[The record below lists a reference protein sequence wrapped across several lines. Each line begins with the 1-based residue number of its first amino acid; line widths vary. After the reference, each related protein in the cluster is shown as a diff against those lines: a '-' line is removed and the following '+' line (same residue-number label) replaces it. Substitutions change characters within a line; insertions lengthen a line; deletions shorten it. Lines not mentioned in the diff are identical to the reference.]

1 MTALATV
8 TVEVDSPYDVI
19 IGHGVSLSAVAQL
32 APDTRQVAV
41 LHAPAVA
48 DRARAISDAAEE
60 AGIRALMVE
69 LPDAEAAKT
78 AEVAARCWAQLG
90 ASSFTRSD
98 AVIGVGGGATTD
110 LSGFVAATW
119 LRGVQ
124 HVAVPTTLLG
134 MVDAAVGGK
143 TGINTAEGK
152 NLVGAFHS
160 PSGVVC
166 DLDLLA
172 TLPAADYV
180 AGLAEVVKCGF
191 ISDPRILELVES
203 DPGAASRAGG
213 SSEAELITRAVS
225 VKADVVS
232 RDFREAT
239 TVAVDG
245 IAQAPSGLPRV
256 TGREVLNYGHT
267 FGHAIEHVEGY
278 RWRHG
283 DAISVGMVFVAEL
296 SRSAGL
302 LSESAVARHR
312 DLLAG
317 LGLPVSYAAP
327 HWGPLMAAMGRD
339 KKSRGALL
347 RFVVLESVRDDVASA
362 LPVLLAGPDPRVLDE
377 AFARTCG

>member
-8 TVEVDSPYDVI
+8 TVEVDIPYDVV
-19 IGHGVSLSAVAQL
+19 IGRGVTRSAVELL
-32 APDTRQVAV
+32 APDTGQVAV
-41 LHAPAVA
+41 LHSPAVA
-48 DRARAISDAAEE
+48 DRARAIADAAEE

-78 AEVAARCWAQLG
+78 AEVAASCWAQLG

-172 TLPAADYV
+172 TLPEADYV

-245 IAQAPSGLPRV
+245 IAPTPSGLPRV

-267 FGHAIEHVEGY
+267 FGHAVERVEGY

-283 DAISVGMVFVAEL
+283 AAVSVGLMYVSQLAMLGGRLTETDAAE
-296 SRSAGL
+296 
-302 LSESAVARHR
+302 HR
-312 DLLAG
+312 DILEL
-317 LGLPVSYAAP
+317 LGLPTSYQP
-327 HWGPLMAAMGRD
+327 GRWPELLDAMQLD
-339 KKSRGALL
+339 KKARGSML
-347 RFVVLESVRDDVASA
+347 RFVVLEGIGQ
-362 LPVLLAGPDPRVLDE
+362 PVSWEGPDPALLE
-377 AFARTCG
+377 AAYEAISR

>member
-19 IGHGVSLSAVAQL
+19 IGHGVSLYAVAQL

-172 TLPAADYV
+172 TLPEADYV

-245 IAQAPSGLPRV
+245 IAPTPSGLPRV

-267 FGHAIEHVEGY
+267 FGHAVERVEGY

-283 DAISVGMVFVAEL
+283 AAVSVGLMYVSQLAMLGGRLTETDAAE
-296 SRSAGL
+296 
-302 LSESAVARHR
+302 HR
-312 DLLAG
+312 DILEL
-317 LGLPVSYAAP
+317 LGLPTSYQP
-327 HWGPLMAAMGRD
+327 GRWPELLDAMQLD
-339 KKSRGALL
+339 KKARGSML
-347 RFVVLESVRDDVASA
+347 RFVVLEGIGQ
-362 LPVLLAGPDPRVLDE
+362 PVSWEGPDPALLE
-377 AFARTCG
+377 AAYEAISR

>member
-1 MTALATV
+1 MTELTTV
-8 TVEVDSPYDVI
+8 TVEVETPYDVV
-19 IGHGVSLSAVAQL
+19 IGHGVSRSAVSLL
-32 APDTRQVAV
+32 ASDTRQLAV

-48 DRARAISDAAEE
+48 DRARAIAAEAE
-60 AGIRALMVE
+60 NAGIRVLVVE
-69 LPDAEAAKT
+69 VPDAEAAKT
-78 AEVAARCWAQLG
+78 VEVAAHCWAQLG
-90 ASSFTRSD
+90 AASFSRSD

-124 HVAVPTTLLG
+124 HIVVPTTLLG

-152 NLVGAFHS
+152 NLVGVFHS
-160 PSGVVC
+160 PAGVVC
-166 DLDLLA
+166 DLDALV
-172 TLPAADYV
+172 TLPTADYA

-191 ISDPRILELVES
+191 ISDPHILDLVEA
-203 DPGAASRAGG
+203 DLTMASRAGG
-213 SSEAELITRAVS
+213 AAEAELITRAVR
-225 VKADVVS
+225 VKAEVVA

-245 IAQAPSGLPRV
+245 IAPSPRGLPRV

-296 SRSAGL
+296 SRAAGL
-302 LSESAVARHR
+302 LSDDAVARHR
-312 DLLAG
+312 DVLAG
-317 LGLPVSYAAP
+317 LGLPVSYPVAQREA
-327 HWGPLMAAMGRD
+327 LLAAMGRD
-339 KKSRGALL
+339 KKSRGSLL
-347 RFVVLESVRDDVASA
+347 RFVVLENVSTSDAQAV
-362 LPVLLAGPDPRVLDE
+362 PVLLAGPDARVLDE